1 MELSDAL
8 AYARR
13 ERNGILSTVKRDGR
27 AQLSTVTY
35 YVGDDDALRVSLTD
49 DRAKTKNMRRD
60 PRISLLVTAPD
71 FYSYVVLEAEA
82 ELMPPTTTPDDATA
96 DALVTYYRSL
106 RGEHPDWEEY
116 RAAMITDR
124 RLILT
129 IRPTYAYGMD
139 LRTGGSPTTP
149 AP

>member
-8 AYARR
+8 AFVRH

-27 AQLSTVTY
+27 AQLSTITY

-49 DRAKTKNMRRD
+49 DRPKTRNMRRD

-82 ELMPPTTTPDDATA
+82 ELMPPTTRPDDDTA
-96 DALVTYYRSL
+96 EALVTYYRTL

-116 RAAMITDR
+116 RAAMITDS

-129 IRPTYAYGMD
+129 IWPTYAYGMD
-139 LRTGGSPTTP
+139 LRTGGSPSTP